1 MDSPRFTAPAL
12 TLTQFVIARSAARS
26 LTNQAISLNSAA
38 VSPTA
43 RLPPPHQVR
52 GRNDSSWKVG
62 TYEDSGWFDTAHGP
76 HDNADIL
83 RSLALKFSLSWLGP
97 PMSNQSA
104 PTYLP
109 APAGELGLLTDLYE
123 LTMAQSYFAEG
134 MDGEATFS
142 LYIREYPPDRGYLIA
157 AGIDDALD
165 CLAALCF
172 DAASVAYLRDTG
184 IFTDDFLEYLADF
197 RFTGCVR
204 AMPEGS
210 LFFADEPALEVTGPV
225 IAAQLAETIVINQIQ
240 YQTLLATK
248 SARCVQAAQG
258 RPIADFAARRTHGG
272 EAALRMSR
280 VSYIAGFGATS
291 NVLAARRYGIPPT
304 GTMAHSYITSFD
316 EEAEA
321 FRAYSRMF
329 PDRSI
334 LLLDTYDTIN
344 AAHAAAAVAGEMEAE
359 GHRLTGVRLDSGDFD
374 ALSRQVRRIL
384 DDAGLDYVRI
394 VASGGLDE
402 YALERLVQGGA
413 PIDMFGVGTRVGV
426 SADAPSCDMV
436 YKMVGY
442 DNRPVMKL
450 SEGKSSLPGAKQVF
464 RRHDSN
470 GMMAGDVIGLYGERI
485 ADCEPLLKIVI
496 ADGKRTKPPESIAD
510 ARQRVASGLDALP
523 EAHKKLR
530 DPAGYPVSVSVG
542 LERLD
547 RQIRDNL
554 ESRRRA

>member
-1 MDSPRFTAPAL
+1 
-12 TLTQFVIARSAARS
+12 
-26 LTNQAISLNSAA
+26 
-38 VSPTA
+38 
-43 RLPPPHQVR
+43 
-52 GRNDSSWKVG
+52 
-62 TYEDSGWFDTAHGP
+62 
-76 HDNADIL
+76 
-83 RSLALKFSLSWLGP
+83 
-97 PMSNQSA
+97 MSTENT

-109 APAGELGLLTDLYE
+109 APAGEMGLLTDLYE
-123 LTMAQSYFAEG
+123 LTMAQSYFTEG

-157 AGIDDALD
+157 AGVADALD
-165 CLAALCF
+165 CLAALSF
-172 DAASVAYLRDTG
+172 DAESVAYLRETG
-184 IFTDDFLEYLADF
+184 IFTDDFLGYLADF
-197 RFTGCVR
+197 RFTGRVR
-204 AMPEGS
+204 ALPEGS
-210 LFFADEPALEVTGPV
+210 LFFADEPVLEVTGPV

-248 SARCVQAAQG
+248 SARCVQASQG

-272 EAALRMSR
+272 EAALRMAR

-316 EEAEA
+316 DEGDA
-321 FRAYSRMF
+321 FRAYSRVF

-334 LLLDTYDTIN
+334 LLLDTYDTVN
-344 AAHAAAAVAGEMEAE
+344 AAHTAAAVAREMEAQ
-359 GHRLTGVRLDSGDFD
+359 GQRLTAVRLDSGDFD

-442 DNRPVMKL
+442 NGRPVMKL
-450 SEGKSSLPGAKQVF
+450 SAGKASLPGAKQVF
-464 RRHDSN
+464 RRYDGD
-470 GMMAGDVIGLYGERI
+470 GMMAGDVIGLEGEEI
-485 ADCEPLLKIVI
+485 AGGEPLLKTVM
-496 ADGKRTKPPESIAD
+496 ADGKRTGPPESIAD
-510 ARQRVASGLDALP
+510 ARERVAKGMAALP
-523 EAHKKLR
+523 DEHKSLR
-530 DPAGYPVSVSVG
+530 QPARYPVSVSAG
-542 LERLD
+542 LEQLEHRIRAGLD
-547 RQIRDNL
+547 
-554 ESRRRA
+554 SRRLA